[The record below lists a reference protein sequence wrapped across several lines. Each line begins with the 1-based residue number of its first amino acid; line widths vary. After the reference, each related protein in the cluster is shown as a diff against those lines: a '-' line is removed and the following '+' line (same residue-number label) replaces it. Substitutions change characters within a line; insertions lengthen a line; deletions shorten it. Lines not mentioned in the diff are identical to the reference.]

1 MKIKYLKKLRK
12 RYSWK
17 WKPDSMHLKSG
28 TWVILDH
35 KKKEVIHWYNAHN
48 FISYTLFDVEACKF
62 NHRQR
67 ERAYE
72 FNHRQRERAKILKY
86 KEQLKEFKL

>member
-1 MKIKYLKKLRK
+1 MKTKYLKKLRK

-17 WKPDSMHLKSG
+17 WKPDSIHLKSG

-35 KKKEVIHWYNAHN
+35 KKKEVIHWYSAHA
-48 FISYTLFDVEACKF
+48 FISDTLSEAK
-62 NHRQR
+62 
-67 ERAYE
+67 AYE
-72 FNHRQRERAKILKY
+72 FNHRQRDRARNLKY